1 MFDIQVSS
9 IFPNLQPGEFYE
21 TSPKTEDYNCIA
33 WAADDQDRWWWPD
46 PNNYWPQEVLRVVIL
61 DAFIEA
67 FRGLRYEPCMD
78 GSLEEGFEKVVIYV
92 KGVAPTH
99 AARQLSSGWWT
110 SKLGREWDIVHKRVE
125 DVEGAVYGQAAQFMR
140 RPRDD
145 E

>member
-67 FRGLRYEPCMD
+67 FRGLRY
-78 GSLEEGFEKVVIYV
+78 
-92 KGVAPTH
+92 
-99 AARQLSSGWWT
+99 
-110 SKLGREWDIVHKRVE
+110 
-125 DVEGAVYGQAAQFMR
+125 
-140 RPRDD
+140 
-145 E
+145 